1 LEGVGGREELK
12 VEEFGE
18 EDRKL
23 NAEAQRS
30 QRRGKK

>member
-1 LEGVGGREELK
+1 MLK

-23 NAEAQRS
+23 NAETQRS
-30 QRRGKK
+30 QRGGKK